1 MQEENAGKDA
11 RDWFECAEN
20 GRALRAD
27 QKCSLLEEHDCTD
40 AEGEGKEDCYAPT
53 AHCLR
58 QAELMR
64 DQAEGQRTDRTD
76 ERHVKAQAEAR
87 DLTVAEMP
95 EKQDI
100 DGIGHTGR

>member
-1 MQEENAGKDA
+1 MPAKMLVIGSNVLRMAA
-11 RDWFECAEN
+11 RCAPIKN
-20 GRALRAD
+20 VPFW
-27 QKCSLLEEHDCTD
+27 KSTT
-40 AEGEGKEDCYAPT
+40 APTQRVREKKIAT

>member
-1 MQEENAGKDA
+1 MPAKMLVIGSNVLRMAA
-11 RDWFECAEN
+11 RCAPI
-20 GRALRAD
+20 
-27 QKCSLLEEHDCTD
+27 KCSLLEEHDCTD

-64 DQAEGQRTDRTD
+64 DQAEGQCTDRTD